1 MTADFRLIVQT
12 AERHAHILAV
22 HGLGYASSQTG
33 LSYSRRT
40 VEAEDRTLRSVFQR
54 SNCQI
59 FQDALLHF
67 LHAVVVLVENLLGV
81 GQAQVVY
88 GVFVPRQIY
97 QRLQI
102 VDLNRIVGAL
112 RIDVVKLGHLLLEN
126 RLGCSVPYFVLGL
139 FEQFLLLRTSF
150 PFSQF
155 SLDLLNLLFQ
165 EVFLLLFFHLV
176 LSLSPDF

>member
-1 MTADFRLIVQT
+1 M
-12 AERHAHILAV
+12 
-22 HGLGYASSQTG
+22 
-33 LSYSRRT
+33 
-40 VEAEDRTLRSVFQR
+40 
-54 SNCQI
+54 
-59 FQDALLHF
+59 
-67 LHAVVVLVENLLGV
+67 VLVENLLGV

-88 GVFVPRQIY
+88 GVFVPRQIH